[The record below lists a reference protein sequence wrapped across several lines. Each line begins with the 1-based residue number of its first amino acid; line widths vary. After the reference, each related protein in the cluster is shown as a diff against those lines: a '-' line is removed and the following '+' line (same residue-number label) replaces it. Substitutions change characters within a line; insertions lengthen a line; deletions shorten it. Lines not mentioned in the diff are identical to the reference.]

1 MRDAPALGRGGV
13 RSVDLHVR
21 SVGLGAGSDVQG
33 LAGAHAGDDGVGAV
47 GERAAVLLGQG
58 VELGALSLLGE
69 RRVAEPVVHIHGA
82 ADAGD
87 GTRARVLP
95 HVRVARGLADAV
107 VLRAPLAPAVE
118 HGARQVVLPPA
129 RARVDAGLVPRRG
142 NLAVERARDGRE
154 LRRVERHLLILEV
167 EVHGQI
173 GGVPLRLHLVHE
185 VDRVVR
191 LTRRVLGI
199 HRVGVQVR
207 APRDPQALAFG
218 DVALE
223 VLVHAVVPP
232 PDTDDGEIDARRLH
246 RVPVDLIL
254 ELADIDTL
262 RRRTLGQRVH
272 RARPEVAAPRAL
284 VVQAPDQLAVLKTPG
299 ITPKLVGGDVALAI
313 LRGSIGRLVG
323 RDRILGRDIRC
334 GIGRPCGFRARIR
347 GLRRLDGGGTIPGSV
362 RGRAR
367 LLPRRPLVS
376 GDVLGV
382 SGSPGS
388 ILRSRGTGCPVQLAL
403 RRQYLRIG
411 GIRLQNGRQA
421 HDGGHDHGNGVL
433 ESAHGHPPT
442 ISSRR
447 AGHSARRWKRNSI
460 PPSLAQR
467 AALAKP

>member
-1 MRDAPALGRGGV
+1 MVTVVIVIPI
-13 RSVDLHVR
+13 
-21 SVGLGAGSDVQG
+21 
-33 LAGAHAGDDGVGAV
+33 
-47 GERAAVLLGQG
+47 
-58 VELGALSLLGE
+58 
-69 RRVAEPVVHIHGA
+69 VHIHGT
-82 ADAGD
+82 ADSGD

-95 HVRVARGLADAV
+95 HVGVARGLADAV
-107 VLRAPLAPAVE
+107 VLCAPLTPAVE
-118 HGARQVVLPPA
+118 HWARQVVLPPA
-129 RARVDAGLVPRRG
+129 RARVDAGLVPRSS
-142 NLAVERARDGRE
+142 NLAVEGARDGRE
-154 LRRVERHLLILEV
+154 LRRVERNLLILEV

-173 GGVPLRLHLVHE
+173 GGVTLRLHLVHE

-284 VVQAPDQLAVLKTPG
+284 VVQAPDQLAVLETPG

-313 LRGSIGRLVG
+313 LRGSIGSLIG
-323 RDRILGRDIRC
+323 RGLRILGRGVRC

-347 GLRRLDGGGTIPGSV
+347 RLRRLDGGGTIPGSA

-376 GDVLGV
+376 GAVLSG

-388 ILRSRGTGCPVQLAL
+388 ILHSRGIGCPVQLAL

-411 GIRLQNGRQA
+411 GVRLQNRRQA

-442 ISSRR
+442 ISFRR
-447 AGHSARRWKRNSI
+447 AGYSARRWKRNSI

>member
-1 MRDAPALGRGGV
+1 MVTVV
-13 RSVDLHVR
+13 RVI
-21 SVGLGAGSDVQG
+21 
-33 LAGAHAGDDGVGAV
+33 
-47 GERAAVLLGQG
+47 
-58 VELGALSLLGE
+58 
-69 RRVAEPVVHIHGA
+69 PIVHIHGA

-95 HVRVARGLADAV
+95 HVGVARGLADAV

-118 HGARQVVLPPA
+118 HGACQVVLPPP
-129 RARVDAGLVPRRG
+129 RARVDAGLVPRSSD
-142 NLAVERARDGRE
+142 LAVEGARDGRE
-154 LRRVERHLLILEV
+154 LRRVERNLLILEV
-167 EVHGQI
+167 EVHRQI

-191 LTRRVLGI
+191 LARRVLGI

-272 RARPEVAAPRAL
+272 RTRPEVAAPRAL
-284 VVQAPDQLAVLKTPG
+284 VVQAPDQLAVLETPG

-313 LRGSIGRLVG
+313 LRGSIGSLIG
-323 RDRILGRDIRC
+323 RGLRILGRGVRC

-362 RGRAR
+362 RRRAR
-367 LLPRRPLVS
+367 LLPHRPLVS

-388 ILRSRGTGCPVQLAL
+388 ILRSRGIGCPVQLAL

-411 GIRLQNGRQA
+411 GIRLQNRRQA

-442 ISSRR
+442 ISFRR
-447 AGHSARRWKRNSI
+447 AGYSARR
-460 PPSLAQR
+460 
-467 AALAKP
+467 